1 MKRLS
6 CPKDF
11 DLTIRAPRS
20 SRLFIVVGRLAKAS
34 RLLLTRLIV
43 TVSGGGTVL
52 QEEGK
57 AASQIIDFLGLTY
70 LTHPN
75 LPRRTVFHLG
85 TI

>member
-6 CPKDF
+6 CRPKGF
-11 DLTIRAPRS
+11 RS
-20 SRLFIVVGRLAKAS
+20 YDPGAEIEQIIYCFISRLAKAS

-57 AASQIIDFLGLTY
+57 EGCEPNHRLPR
-70 LTHPN
+70 PN
-75 LPRRTVFHLG
+75 LPYPP
-85 TI
+85 